1 MQNAPIIE
9 INEQNVQKVIADSK
23 LVPVLFYFWSDRDPE
38 SYALTAMLT
47 KIVTKHMGKFIL
59 AKLNCDE
66 HPMLV
71 AQFGLQALPT
81 FYLFENGQ
89 PVDGLQGSQSEQAI
103 EQLLQSV
110 LLNEDELILSEAKS
124 LMENGEYGKA
134 VSLLKQIYLQIP
146 EFDGLPRTDIC
157 LLLASALLKM
167 KQIEEAE
174 QILSTIKNGDDDV
187 EYQSLLEHIEQL
199 KQAADSPEIYQLQ
212 KQFYKEPENA
222 ELVIHLAKKLHEVGR
237 NEEALMLLFK
247 PLERDVSDG
256 KIKTAFM
263 DLLANLGTMNSLAA
277 MYRRK
282 LYSLLY

>member
-1 MQNAPIIE
+1 MQNTTIIE
-9 INEQNVQKVIADSK
+9 INEQNIQKVIADSK
-23 LVPVLFYFWSDRDPE
+23 LVPVLFYFWSERDPE

-47 KIVTKHMGKFIL
+47 KIATKHMGKFIL
-59 AKLNCDE
+59 AKLNCDD

-110 LLNEDELILSEAKS
+110 LPSEDELILSEAKS
-124 LMENGEYGKA
+124 FMEDGEYDKA
-134 VSLLKQIYLQIP
+134 ISLLKQIYLQMS
-146 EFDGLPRTDIC
+146 ESDELSRTDIC
-157 LLLASALLKM
+157 LLLASALLKR

-174 QILSTIKNGDDDV
+174 QVLSTIKNGKHNV
-187 EYQSLLEHIEQL
+187 EYQNLLEHIEQL
-199 KQAADSPEIYQLQ
+199 KQTADSPEIHQLQ
-212 KQFYKEPENA
+212 EQLHKQPENT
-222 ELVIHLAKKLHEVGR
+222 ELIIHLAKALHEVGR
-237 NEEALMLLFK
+237 NEEALVLLFK
-247 PLERDVSDG
+247 PLEKDVSDG
-256 KIKTAFM
+256 KIKAAFM
-263 DLLANLGTMNSLAA
+263 DILADLGTTNSLAA